1 MKIPALLTAL
11 LLAALAACGTTEPA
25 AAPPAPDAPQVAP
38 VTLTDLRGKQITL
51 PGPATRVVGLEWN
64 VAEHAVSLGVMPVG
78 VADVA
83 GYGKWVKAEPL
94 GDVRQQRALGERPD
108 RHLAALDVAVGE
120 REALPGPRRERRL
133 ARFQLRVERREQH
146 GGLRLLAGGRR
157 DQLQVAAHLAEVVL
171 RVAALRPDLVLATD
185 ELPDTAVAQM
195 ERFAPVV
202 FVAGGDAKDNL
213 GQMRRKLELLA
224 TATGKQ
230 AEASAL
236 LTAFDV
242 KLEAGKAALAA
253 RAGQRFAFADGYVE
267 GSQVSIRPYAK
278 GSLLSAVTERLGMAN
293 AWTEP
298 GDPVYGLGQTDVE
311 GLTRLGD
318 ATFLYIANDGDGGDP
333 FTAVLGGNAVWRSLP
348 FVQEREV
355 HRLPDGI
362 WMFGGPTSMTQYVDA
377 VVAALGR

>member
-1 MKIPALLTAL
+1 VKIPALLTAL
-11 LLAALAACGTTEPA
+11 LLAALSACGTTEPA
-25 AAPPAPDAPQVAP
+25 AAPPAPDTPQAAP

-94 GDVRQQRALGERPD
+94 DGSVKDVGVRGEPSID
-108 RHLAALDVAVGE
+108 SI
-120 REALPGPRRERRL
+120 
-133 ARFQLRVERREQH
+133 
-146 GGLRLLAGGRR
+146 
-157 DQLQVAAHLAEVVL
+157 
-171 RVAALRPDLVLATD
+171 AALRPDLVLATD

-213 GQMRRKLELLA
+213 GQMRRNLELVA

-230 AEASAL
+230 AEAAAL
-236 LTAFDV
+236 LTAFDA
-242 KLEAGKAALAA
+242 KLAAGKAALAA

-267 GSQVSIRPYAK
+267 GSQVSIRPFAE
-278 GSLLSAVTERLGMAN
+278 GSLLSDVTERLGMAN

-311 GLTRLGD
+311 GLTRVGD
-318 ATFLYIANDGDGGDP
+318 AAFLYIANDGDGGDP
-333 FTAVLGGNAVWRSLP
+333 FTAVLGDNAVWRSLP
-348 FVQEREV
+348 FVQKSEV

-362 WMFGGPTSMTQYVDA
+362 WMFGGPTSMTQYADA